1 MTQSLHQ
8 TESDDEKR
16 KRRRYLLLLL
26 LLLFLL
32 FFMGGYYIWKA
43 TSRFPARVDLGAPLT
58 VGRGETFEVRVRISV
73 TEPMNAAELTVRFP
87 AEMIQV
93 EAVRTEG
100 SFFRLWVKDSP
111 EVDREAGT
119 IMLTGGLPSPGF
131 QGSDGLVATLVFTA
145 KHSGRGEVVFDSSQS
160 RVLANDKDST
170 KIRVRFDALPITV
183 R

>member
-26 LLLFLL
+26 LLLLLL

-58 VGRGETFEVRVRISV
+58 VRRGQTFEVRVRISV
-73 TEPMNAAELTVRFP
+73 TEPMNASELTVRFP
-87 AEMIQV
+87 ADMLRV

-100 SFFRLWVKDSP
+100 SFFRLWIEDSP
-111 EVDREAGT
+111 EVDPQAGAV
-119 IMLTGGLPSPGF
+119 MLSGGLPSPGF
-131 QGSDGLVATLVFTA
+131 QGSGGLVATLVFSA
-145 KHSGRGEVVFDSSQS
+145 QRSGRGKIEFDRAHS
-160 RVLANDKDST
+160 RVLSNDSSSKS
-170 KIRVRFDALPITV
+170 IRTRFNTLPISV